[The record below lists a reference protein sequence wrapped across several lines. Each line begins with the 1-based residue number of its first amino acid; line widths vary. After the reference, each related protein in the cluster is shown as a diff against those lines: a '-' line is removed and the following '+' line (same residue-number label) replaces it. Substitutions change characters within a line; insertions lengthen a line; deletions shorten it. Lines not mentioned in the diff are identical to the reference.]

1 MGENGRNGHEN
12 YRLHC
17 RLKELMADRKMTV
30 EDLHQTA
37 RVSRD
42 TISLLRGNSFEGV
55 RKRAI
60 ARICGVLG
68 TGIGELFELLLE
80 DIWLPIRLAR
90 EVTVH
95 FGSRAFA
102 EPRPA
107 RAGANDPVLSRQFL
121 GSWDFRA
128 FQCINE
134 YLMSLKLD
142 IRIRFEEHITGAGRG
157 TDPAVRASAQR
168 VFEGGNHIIIASPV
182 ANQFAEE
189 VVCHAYGVPPYNPQL
204 REVFPYGFQW
214 DHWRQVRSSF
224 GWQGDG
230 KQFGIAALPSGKVV
244 AEHVVVP
251 SGEGKDG
258 ALILVYRVF
267 RAPSQREQNDDDER
281 IVICLLGYG
290 GPGTDAAARLATNPE
305 FAAGLYPPGRRV
317 PRMRAVTCRYFREAS
332 EAQIDNR
339 EVTEVKLIPE
349 HKLPAPAPKARA
361 IGGKLRR

>member
-1 MGENGRNGHEN
+1 
-12 YRLHC
+12 
-17 RLKELMADRKMTV
+17 
-30 EDLHQTA
+30 
-37 RVSRD
+37 
-42 TISLLRGNSFEGV
+42 
-55 RKRAI
+55 
-60 ARICGVLG
+60 
-68 TGIGELFELLLE
+68 
-80 DIWLPIRLAR
+80 
-90 EVTVH
+90 
-95 FGSRAFA
+95 
-102 EPRPA
+102 
-107 RAGANDPVLSRQFL
+107 
-121 GSWDFRA
+121 
-128 FQCINE
+128 
-134 YLMSLKLD
+134 MSLKLD